1 MINGEKFKTE
11 LRELGDF
18 AIRKDGTL
26 CECDDINCGDCD
38 GALCDC
44 VKVGCKCCIFD
55 EYEDCTKAR
64 MKWLVSE
71 YKEKPVL
78 SKFERNILEWV
89 RWVHNNHFKYI
100 ARDENGNLYV
110 YTSKPEKSE
119 SVWIPEKSESV
130 RMSSDRSCYLTI
142 FNSLFN
148 FIKWEDAEPTSIK
161 EILENCE
168 VVENESNE

>member
-11 LRELGDF
+11 LIELGDF
-18 AIRKDGTL
+18 AIRKDGTF

-55 EYEDCTKAR
+55 EYDDCTKAR

-78 SKFERNILEWV
+78 TKVERNILEWV
-89 RWVHNNHFKYI
+89 RWVHKNHFKYI

-110 YTSKPEKSE
+110 YVSKPSKYECTWLGRDE
-119 SVWIPEKSESV
+119 I
-130 RMSSDRSCYLTI
+130 CYLTI
-142 FNSLFN
+142 FNDLFN
-148 FIKWEDAEPTSIK
+148 FVKWEDEEPASIK
-161 EILENCE
+161 EVLENCE
-168 VVENESNE
+168 VVENDEL